1 MRVAILANN
10 ANSFVKPTAEGLQR
24 MLAQIGLQSTLFYHG
39 LISITVR
46 SKIAADRAL
55 NTRVKGAV
63 KSVLQEY
70 RFYSLLRRLR
80 QYDVIVIVNHLPSSF
95 RKGFLRD
102 AEIRK
107 FLPNIP
113 IVLYDLAY
121 LPTRGPWENGY

>member
-24 MLAQIGLQSTLFYHG
+24 MLAQIGLQSTVFYHG

-55 NTRVKGAV
+55 NTRVKGTV
-63 KSVLQEY
+63 KYVLQEY
-70 RFYSLLRRLR
+70 RFYSLLRRLQ

-95 RKGFLRD
+95 RKDFL
-102 AEIRK
+102 
-107 FLPNIP
+107 
-113 IVLYDLAY
+113 
-121 LPTRGPWENGY
+121 